1 MLINILRDM
10 EAKHLKSAAIYDRDS
25 EEHVILSIEEIKY
38 LIDLPQQNYRILPAE
53 YNHNKLR
60 LIMKTLKLIL
70 QCLLEWVILCS
81 VIAIVSFLI
90 LKAYS
95 I

>member
-38 LIDLPQQNYRILPAE
+38 LIDLHQQNYRILP
-53 YNHNKLR
+53 HGV
-60 LIMKTLKLIL
+60 
-70 QCLLEWVILCS
+70 QP
-81 VIAIVSFLI
+81 
-90 LKAYS
+90 
-95 I
+95 